1 MNRTTIA
8 APLALSLAL
17 SVGAV
22 NQSVKTH
29 VTTLASEGMAGRLTG
44 TDGAHKAAD
53 YIIQELERLGAST
66 LPGQSSYRIPFEF
79 TAGVQ
84 DTGSWL
90 TVDDWS
96 APSDSVRGLSFSDVG
111 EVDGPVV
118 FAGYGITVPES
129 QDFGYDSY
137 FGLDVEDKI
146 VLVLRYFPEDASA
159 DVRSVLARYSG
170 LRYKALNARER
181 GAKGLLLVTGP
192 RSPNAGELAALT
204 FDTAAS
210 GSGIVAA
217 SITGDLAERL
227 FEHVEDKTLEQA
239 QEDLDSANPHVP
251 GFEIP
256 DVTVRVEVQLEREM
270 GTGYNVVG
278 YFPANAHG
286 NAAFADRFVLM
297 GAHYDHLGAGRQG
310 NSLAGKD
317 EAGQVHGGADD
328 NASGVAAVLGA
339 AEWLKKRNRRSHV
352 AFAFWSGEEMGLLGS
367 GSFVASDAIDSEKL
381 AAYVN
386 FDMVGRMRDNKL
398 VLQAVGTSD
407 VWPRLIEQTNVPV
420 GFDVK
425 MTEDPYLPTD
435 VMSFNQ
441 AEVPSINF
449 FTGSHKE
456 YHRPADRVE
465 LINFEDLERVV
476 QFGARLTEKLAN
488 LDEAPEFI
496 KVART
501 TQEGGSRDS
510 VRAFTG
516 TIPDY
521 STEIEGLL
529 LSGVIEGGPAEEAGL
544 VGGDVIVEF
553 AGQKITN
560 IYDYT
565 YALDVVKVGEP
576 IEVVYER
583 DGEKKQTT
591 LTPRAR
597 K

>member
-8 APLALSLAL
+8 VPLVLSLAL

-22 NQSVKTH
+22 AESVKTH
-29 VTTLASEGMAGRLTG
+29 VTTLASEDMAGRLTG

-159 DVRSVLARYSG
+159 DVKSVLARYSG
-170 LRYKALNARER
+170 LRYKALNAREQ

-239 QEDLDSANPHVP
+239 QEDLDSANPHVT
-251 GFEIP
+251 GFEIS
-256 DVTVRVEVQLEREM
+256 DVTLRVNVQLEREM

-278 YFPANAHG
+278 YFQANVNG

-339 AEWLKKRNRRSHV
+339 AEWLKKRERRSHV

-476 QFGARLTEKLAN
+476 QFGALLTEKLAN

-496 KVART
+496 KVTRT

-529 LSGVIEGGPAEEAGL
+529 LSGVIEGGPAEQAGL

-565 YALDVVKVGEP
+565 
-576 IEVVYER
+576 
-583 DGEKKQTT
+583 
-591 LTPRAR
+591 TPSTS
-597 K
+597 

>member
-8 APLALSLAL
+8 ALALSLAL
-17 SVGAV
+17 SVGTVAE
-22 NQSVKTH
+22 SVKTH
-29 VTTLASEGMAGRLTG
+29 VMTLASEEMAGRLTG

-90 TVDDWS
+90 TVDEWS

-111 EVDGPVV
+111 EADGPVV

-137 FGLDVEDKI
+137 FGLDVADKI

-217 SITGDLAERL
+217 SITGDLAERF

-239 QEDLDSANPHVP
+239 QEDLDSANPHVS

-256 DVTVRVEVQLEREM
+256 DVNLRVEVQLEREM

-317 EAGQVHGGADD
+317 EAGQIHGGADD
-328 NASGVAAVLGA
+328 NASGVAAVLGG
-339 AEWLKKRNRRSHV
+339 AEWLKKRDRRSHV

-367 GSFVASDAIDSEKL
+367 GSFVAADAIDSEKL

-420 GFDVK
+420 GFDVH

-476 QFGARLTEKLAN
+476 QFGALLTEKLAN

-501 TQEGGSRDS
+501 TQAGGSRDS

-521 STEIEGLL
+521 TTEIEGLL

-553 AGQKITN
+553 AGQRITN

-565 YALDVVKVGEP
+565 FALDVVKVGEP

-583 DGEKKQTT
+583 DGERKQTT

>member
-8 APLALSLAL
+8 VPLVLSLAL

-22 NQSVKTH
+22 AESVKTH
-29 VTTLASEGMAGRLTG
+29 VTTLASEDMAGRLTG

-159 DVRSVLARYSG
+159 DVKSVLARYSG

-239 QEDLDSANPHVP
+239 QEDLDSANPHVT
-251 GFEIP
+251 GFEIS
-256 DVTVRVEVQLEREM
+256 DVTLRVNVQLEREM

-278 YFPANAHG
+278 YFQANVNG

-339 AEWLKKRNRRSHV
+339 AEWLKKRERRSHV

-476 QFGARLTEKLAN
+476 QFGALLTEKLAN

-496 KVART
+496 KVTRT

-529 LSGVIEGGPAEEAGL
+529 LSGVIEGGPAEQAGL

-565 YALDVVKVGEP
+565 YALDVVKIGEP
-576 IEVVYER
+576 VEVVYER

>member
-1 MNRTTIA
+1 M
-8 APLALSLAL
+8 
-17 SVGAV
+17 
-22 NQSVKTH
+22 
-29 VTTLASEGMAGRLTG
+29 
-44 TDGAHKAAD
+44 
-53 YIIQELERLGAST
+53 
-66 LPGQSSYRIPFEF
+66 
-79 TAGVQ
+79 
-84 DTGSWL
+84 
-90 TVDDWS
+90 
-96 APSDSVRGLSFSDVG
+96 
-111 EVDGPVV
+111 

-146 VLVLRYFPEDASA
+146 VLVLRYFPEDASPETK
-159 DVRSVLARYSG
+159 SILARYSG
-170 LRYKALNARER
+170 LRYKAMNARER
-181 GAKGLLLVTGP
+181 GAKGLLIVTGP
-192 RSPNAGELAALT
+192 RSPNAGALAALT

-217 SITGDLAERL
+217 SISGAHAERL
-227 FEHVEDKTLEQA
+227 FEHVADKTLEEA
-239 QEDLDSANPHVP
+239 QKGLDDANPHVA
-251 GFEIP
+251 GFDIP
-256 DVTVRVEVQLEREM
+256 DVNVKLSVKLERKK
-270 GTGYNVVG
+270 GTGYNVAG
-278 YFPANAHG
+278 YFPANADD
-286 NAAFADRFVLM
+286 ALTDRYVLM
-297 GAHYDHLGAGRQG
+297 GAHYDHLGTGEQG
-310 NSLAGKD
+310 SSLAGK
-317 EAGQVHGGADD
+317 EERGQIHGGADD

-339 AEWLKKRNRRSHV
+339 AAWLQNRNRRANV
-352 AFAFWSGEEMGLLGS
+352 AFGFWSGEEMGLLGS
-367 GSFVASDAIDSEKL
+367 GAFIADNVIAASDI

-398 VLQAVGTSD
+398 VLQAVGSSG

-420 GFDVK
+420 GFDIQ
-425 MTEDPYLPTD
+425 TSEDPYLPTD
-435 VMSFNQ
+435 VTSFNQ

-449 FTGSHKE
+449 FTGNHTE

-476 QFGARLTEKLAN
+476 RFGALLTDKLAN
-488 LDEAPEFI
+488 LDEAPEFV

-501 TQEGGSRDS
+501 TEQGGSRDT

-521 STEIEGLL
+521 ATEVEGLL

-544 VGGDVIVEF
+544 QAGDVIKEF
-553 AGQKITN
+553 AGQTITN

-565 YALDVVKVGEP
+565 FALDVVKIDEP

-583 DGEKKQTT
+583 DGERVTTT

>member
-8 APLALSLAL
+8 ALALSLAL
-17 SVGAV
+17 SVGTVAE
-22 NQSVKTH
+22 SVKTH
-29 VTTLASEGMAGRLTG
+29 VMTLASKEMAGRLTG

-90 TVDDWS
+90 TVDEWS

-111 EVDGPVV
+111 EADGPVV

-137 FGLDVEDKI
+137 FGLDVADKI

-217 SITGDLAERL
+217 SITGDLAERF

-239 QEDLDSANPHVP
+239 QEDLDSANPHVS

-256 DVTVRVEVQLEREM
+256 DVNLRVEVQLEREM

-310 NSLAGKD
+310 ILSRVRTKPGRFT
-317 EAGQVHGGADD
+317 
-328 NASGVAAVLGA
+328 VAP
-339 AEWLKKRNRRSHV
+339 
-352 AFAFWSGEEMGLLGS
+352 M
-367 GSFVASDAIDSEKL
+367 
-381 AAYVN
+381 
-386 FDMVGRMRDNKL
+386 
-398 VLQAVGTSD
+398 
-407 VWPRLIEQTNVPV
+407 
-420 GFDVK
+420 
-425 MTEDPYLPTD
+425 
-435 VMSFNQ
+435 
-441 AEVPSINF
+441 
-449 FTGSHKE
+449 
-456 YHRPADRVE
+456 
-465 LINFEDLERVV
+465 
-476 QFGARLTEKLAN
+476 
-488 LDEAPEFI
+488 
-496 KVART
+496 
-501 TQEGGSRDS
+501 
-510 VRAFTG
+510 
-516 TIPDY
+516 
-521 STEIEGLL
+521 
-529 LSGVIEGGPAEEAGL
+529 
-544 VGGDVIVEF
+544 
-553 AGQKITN
+553 
-560 IYDYT
+560 
-565 YALDVVKVGEP
+565 
-576 IEVVYER
+576 
-583 DGEKKQTT
+583 TT
-591 LTPRAR
+591 LPESPRCSAAR
-597 K
+597 SG